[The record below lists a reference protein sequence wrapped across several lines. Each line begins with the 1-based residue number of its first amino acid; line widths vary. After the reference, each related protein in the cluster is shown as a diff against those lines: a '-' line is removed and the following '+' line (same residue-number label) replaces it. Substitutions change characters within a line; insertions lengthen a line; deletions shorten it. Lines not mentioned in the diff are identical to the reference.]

1 MGRPEYS
8 GHVHGTGLRP
18 LPIRPT
24 SHSFASTSSLSQDAA
39 LVSQINSMTAQMQE
53 LQEEKRIMNERTA
66 AQDQVIADMKKMIE
80 NLAAFN
86 AAAGNTSAAQDTE
99 SPIVVSVRSSVAS
112 RPG

>member
-1 MGRPEYS
+1 
-8 GHVHGTGLRP
+8 
-18 LPIRPT
+18 
-24 SHSFASTSSLSQDAA
+24 
-39 LVSQINSMTAQMQE
+39 
-53 LQEEKRIMNERTA
+53 
-66 AQDQVIADMKKMIE
+66 VIADMKKMIE